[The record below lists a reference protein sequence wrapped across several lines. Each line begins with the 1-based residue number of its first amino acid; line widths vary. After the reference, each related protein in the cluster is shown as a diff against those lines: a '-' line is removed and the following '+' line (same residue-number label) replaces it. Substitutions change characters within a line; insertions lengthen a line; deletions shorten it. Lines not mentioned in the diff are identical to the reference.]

1 MTEKD
6 MLLRDIETLR
16 ESLSLAMKEAAIK
29 ALTDEDRRDLSKYVS
44 WLVRELQEL
53 IGRLGIIE
61 QNIS

>member
-1 MTEKD
+1 